1 MREGSGAL
9 EGEGAMR
16 EEISLGREIVPSLMH
31 SETLQAGAQLF
42 DSAAATLATLS
53 LLRVTTGGEAGRP
66 NHPSCVPYTPPK
78 RVGEPLQ
85 LAQARRRGRPQQP
98 RWG

>member
-1 MREGSGAL
+1 MRESVDAL

-16 EEISLGREIVPSLMH
+16 EEVSLGREIAPSLMH
-31 SETLQAGAQLF
+31 PETLQAGAQLF
-42 DSAAATLATLS
+42 DSTAATLATHS

-66 NHPSCVPYTPPK
+66 NHRSCVPYTPPK
-78 RVGEPLQ
+78 RVGEPPRSL
-85 LAQARRRGRPQQP
+85 RRERGRPQQP